1 LKSRIFEND
10 AEFAFADFASGPIGE
25 AHAAVRFHEAV
36 FDGHAARA
44 DMFPAGEVF
53 AVEELF
59 PVGGL
64 GVGGMD
70 EC

>member
-1 LKSRIFEND
+1 
-10 AEFAFADFASGPIGE
+10 
-25 AHAAVRFHEAV
+25 VRFHEAV
-36 FDGHAARA
+36 FDGHAAGA
-44 DMFPAGEVF
+44 DVSPAGEVF